1 MTERDDMTD
10 VADTSGNRL
19 SRAKPGQTTIWDV
32 AQAAGV
38 SIATVSRAFS
48 RPGKVSAATLRRVHD
63 AAERLGYRTETITH
77 RSREDDELRG
87 LISIVVTDLEN
98 PISAQYARGVQQYC
112 MEKNYGLMVN
122 DTEEDPSAEL
132 AIIKRSLN
140 HVDGV
145 ILDSTRMPDTAIRKL
160 TQIKPVVVLNRIVS
174 GVTSVTFDCAPSLR
188 KAIGVF
194 AKLGHRSISYLC
206 GPDNSWQNGVR
217 RNTILTT
224 CQRLGLTC
232 RLLPCAY
239 PLEGNAPAA
248 FAAFMER
255 PTTAVIAFNDAIA
268 VEFIRFLESHG
279 VGVPQQISVMG
290 IDDIPMGRA
299 ITPALSTI
307 SFPRRD
313 MGHAAAKI
321 VIDRLL
327 HIAPV
332 GEHGGGIGNGGAGRH
347 GDGGDGGNAVPLHFE
362 SSFVQRDSIAAI
374 NPLIAAGID

>member
-1 MTERDDMTD
+1 MSNENRTE
-10 VADTSGNRL
+10 
-19 SRAKPGQTTIWDV
+19 RAKPGQATIWDV

-63 AAERLGYRTETITH
+63 AAERLGYRTETIVH
-77 RSREDDELRG
+77 HSREDDELRG

-112 MEKNYGLMVN
+112 VEKNYGLMVN
-122 DTEEDPSAEL
+122 DTEEDTSAEL

-160 TQIKPVVVLNRIVS
+160 ARLKPVVVLNRVVS

-188 KAIGVF
+188 RAIEVF
-194 AKLGHRSISYLC
+194 ARLGHRSISYIA
-206 GPDNSWQNGVR
+206 GPDNSWQNGLR

-224 CQRLGLTC
+224 CQTMGLTC

-239 PLEGNAPAA
+239 PLRDNAAAA
-248 FAAFMER
+248 FSAFMER

-299 ITPALSTI
+299 ITPSLSTI

-327 HIAPV
+327 HIAPGGGV
-332 GEHGGGIGNGGAGRH
+332 GEADRTDGVDGTGGAND
-347 GDGGDGGNAVPLHFE
+347 DGGDAVPLHFE

-374 NPLIAAGID
+374 NPLIAAGIG